1 MKYCAACGYR
11 LPDFE
16 RECPLCGGRLKN
28 TAGDQAAPVHTHREA
43 GEQCILPNQRPSP
56 APAQKPVQQRR
67 PAVGKASPGKVVL
80 LVLAVIFG
88 LNALRSGLLFAALFQ
103 GEALG
108 MALFYGILAEMFYRL
123 SRIPRGC
130 KTVTM
135 KNGRQ
140 VPLGTMVFSRVVLAI
155 LRAAVFGSLFR

>member
-1 MKYCAACGYR
+1 M
-11 LPDFE
+11 
-16 RECPLCGGRLKN
+16 
-28 TAGDQAAPVHTHREA
+28 
-43 GEQCILPNQRPSP
+43 
-56 APAQKPVQQRR
+56 
-67 PAVGKASPGKVVL
+67 L

-123 SRIPRGC
+123 SRIPQGC

-155 LRAAVFGSLFR
+155 LLAAVFGSLFR